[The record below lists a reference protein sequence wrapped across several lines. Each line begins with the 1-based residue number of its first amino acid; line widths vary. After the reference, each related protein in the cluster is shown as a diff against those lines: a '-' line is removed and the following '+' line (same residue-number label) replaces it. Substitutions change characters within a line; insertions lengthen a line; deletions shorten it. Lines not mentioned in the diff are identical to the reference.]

1 MNNQIRVLI
10 AEDNIDDAEL
20 LVLELESANYHVIY
34 QIVDSVATMSNAL
47 KNEVWDIIL
56 TDYSMPH
63 FSAIAALNLVQELE
77 LDTPF
82 IVVSGSIG
90 EETAV
95 ELMRFG
101 AHDYLLK
108 QNLTRLIPAV
118 KRELREAKMRSERQ
132 QALKQIRTL
141 AFVDELTGL
150 PNRNA
155 LLKVLQM
162 HIHNSHHDAHKFAVL
177 FLDVDQ
183 YRNIKYGF
191 GHIKSEQLLIE
202 IAKRLKSILSPD
214 DYLAKVGKDEFVLL
228 FGNII
233 NADNLEI
240 KANKIH
246 LLLDPPFQMEGFL
259 TYASIT
265 IGIVESRMDFADA
278 NEFLRAAEIANYNA
292 KQKALNSYSTV
303 IYSKNMQTQ
312 ILERLNVEN
321 QLRQA
326 ISNQELRLFYQPIV
340 CLKSHKLVGFEA
352 LIRWQHPQKGWISP
366 ADFIPIAEQTGL
378 IIPLGEWILETA
390 CKQMKVWETQ
400 LIAHLPLS
408 LSVNVSGVQ
417 LNEPELVPLII
428 YLHQF
433 LNQQKVNL
441 KLEITETRLMNN
453 THSIIASLRELRNA
467 GIKISIDDFGTGY
480 SSLSYLQNLPIDT
493 LKIDRSFVCKIAD
506 NPQGLGIIQAIITL
520 AHTLGLDIVAEGVET
535 LTQMDYLQSLGCDYG
550 QGYLF
555 SPAITADLVQD
566 WLVSY
571 LEKIYSIN
579 NPVPQG
585 GIKN

>member
-20 LVLELESANYHVIY
+20 LVLELESANYHVIHHV
-34 QIVDSVATMSNAL
+34 VDSVATMSNAL
-47 KNEVWDIIL
+47 KNQAWDMIL

-63 FSAIAALNLVQELE
+63 FSAIAALNLVQELK

-95 ELMRFG
+95 ELMRRG

-108 QNLTRLIPAV
+108 QNLKRLIPAV

-132 QALKQIRTL
+132 QALKQIKTL
-141 AFVDELTGL
+141 AFADELTSL
-150 PNRNA
+150 PNSNA

-162 HIHNSHHDAHKFAVL
+162 HIHNSQNDAHKFAVL

-202 IAKRLKSILSPD
+202 IAKRLKTILSPD

-228 FGNII
+228 FGNIS
-233 NADNLEI
+233 NADDIEI
-240 KANKIH
+240 KATKIH
-246 LLLDPPFQMEGFL
+246 LLLDPPFQLEGFL

-265 IGIVESRMDFADA
+265 IGIVESSMDFADA

-340 CLKSHKLVGFEA
+340 SLKSHKLAGFEA

-366 ADFIPIAEQTGL
+366 ADFIAIAEQTGL

-400 LIAHLPLS
+400 LIDHLPLS

-428 YLHQF
+428 YFHQF
-433 LNQQKVNL
+433 LEQHKVNL

-493 LKIDRSFVCKIAD
+493 LKIDRSFVSKIAD

-555 SPAITADLVQD
+555 SPAIPADLVQD
-566 WLVSY
+566 WLVLY
-571 LEKIYSIN
+571 LENIYSIN
-579 NPVPQG
+579 NPVAQG